1 MWKHHKKIH
10 SVLKKHH
17 PAAVHK
23 ARQLFGFKYPK
34 LLLLILSFF
43 LAYYLFSRPEI
54 SDWILH
60 LEAFSYLGIFIAGIF
75 ISLGFSTALS
85 VGFFLAINPQN
96 ILLAVLLGG
105 FGAMIGD
112 LIIFKSIK
120 FSFMDEFKELE
131 KMKAIH
137 KIEEIV
143 KEKKHLVIWHYLLY
157 IFAGLALATPLPDE
171 LGVAMLAGLTTI
183 KSFKLAAISFLVH
196 SAAIFLILSI

>member
-1 MWKHHKKIH
+1 MWKHHKRIH

-23 ARQLFGFKYPK
+23 ARQLFHFKYPK
-34 LLLLILSFF
+34 LLLLVFSFL
-43 LAYYLFSRPEI
+43 LAYFLFSRPDV
-54 SDWILH
+54 SNWILN
-60 LEAFSYLGIFIAGIF
+60 LSEFSYPGIF
-75 ISLGFSTALS
+75 ISGIFLSFGFSTALS
-85 VGFFLAINPQN
+85 IGFFLATNPSN
-96 ILLAVLLGG
+96 IFIAAILGG

-120 FSFMDEFKELE
+120 FSFMNEFKELE
-131 KMKAIH
+131 KTPAIH

-183 KSFKLAAISFLVH
+183 KTFRLVIISFLIH
-196 SAAIFLILSI
+196 TISIFLILSI